1 MYSIN
6 MSGTGLRY
14 WICKIPIAEFNKFE
28 TVHQKFKEPY
38 ENLFF
43 DLSLLNKLGFQ
54 SHEDLFCIE
63 HGRGFIITE
72 RNKIEIK
79 KKSKKLRHFD
89 STELLYSPL
98 MFDPYHVVNDESSIE
113 KEVGFKYIA
122 LIEYETGGVFKF
134 KTELLDFDINKLEFH
149 LNYIPISKE
158 LNIDFVTNLAYDG
171 ALLDQKKESVLHTSN
186 KVILL

>member
-6 MSGTGLRY
+6 MSGKGLRY
-14 WICKIPIAEFNKFE
+14 WICKIPMAEFIKFE
-28 TVHQKFKEPY
+28 TVHEKFNEPY

-43 DLSLLNKLGFQ
+43 DLAFLKKLGHQ
-54 SHEDLFCIE
+54 SHEDLFCIVQ
-63 HGRGFIITE
+63 GRGFIITE

-79 KKSKKLRHFD
+79 NKSKKVRHFD

-98 MFDPYHVVNDESSIE
+98 MFDPYCVINDASSIE
-113 KEVGFKYIA
+113 KEEGFKYIA
-122 LIEYETGGVFKF
+122 LVQYETGGVFKF

-149 LNYIPISKE
+149 LNYVPITKV
-158 LNIDFVTNLAYDG
+158 LNIDFVSNLAYNG
-171 ALLDQKKESVLHTSN
+171 SLLDQKKESVLNTSN

>member
-1 MYSIN
+1 

-14 WICKIPIAEFNKFE
+14 WVCKIPIVEFNKFK
-28 TVHQKFKEPY
+28 TVHEKFNEPY

-43 DLSLLNKLGFQ
+43 DLSLLNKLGFD

-98 MFDPYHVVNDESSIE
+98 MFDPYHVVDNESSIQ
-113 KEVGFKYIA
+113 KEDGFKYIA
-122 LIEYETGGVFKF
+122 LVQYETGGVFKF

-149 LNYIPISKE
+149 LNYMPITKE
-158 LNIDFVTNLAYDG
+158 LDIDFVTNLAYNG
-171 ALLDQKKESVLHTSN
+171 SVLDQKKESVLNTSN
-186 KVILL
+186 KVIVL